1 MEKIGLIII
10 NVIHTILLVKFY
22 SNNINQYYF
31 LRIGTDAQKK
41 LVVGGEAC
49 LWGGEL

>member
-1 MEKIGLIII
+1 MYELK
-10 NVIHTILLVKFY
+10 NT
-22 SNNINQYYF
+22 F

-49 LWGGEL
+49 MWSGEFEPKEKRIISYFFHAI